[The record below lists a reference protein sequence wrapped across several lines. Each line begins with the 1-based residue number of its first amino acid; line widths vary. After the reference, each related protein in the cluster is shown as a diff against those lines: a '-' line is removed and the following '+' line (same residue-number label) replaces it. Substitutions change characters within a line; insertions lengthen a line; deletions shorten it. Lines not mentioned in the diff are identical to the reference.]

1 MDALYRI
8 GYRPQRPPG
17 DVTSLLLPR
26 VSTIVTI
33 IRVAEQRTTER
44 PRKSLVNVRVSA
56 DDRDL
61 ITRAAVAL
69 GKNRSEFMLD
79 AARQAAQDALLDRT
93 LFRLDS
99 DRFEAFTALLDA
111 PPTPNDKLKRLLS
124 TPAPW
129 ER

>member
-1 MDALYRI
+1 M
-8 GYRPQRPPG
+8 
-17 DVTSLLLPR
+17 
-26 VSTIVTI
+26 
-33 IRVAEQRTTER
+33 
-44 PRKSLVNVRVSA
+44 
-56 DDRDL
+56 
-61 ITRAAVAL
+61 

>member
-1 MDALYRI
+1 M
-8 GYRPQRPPG
+8 
-17 DVTSLLLPR
+17 
-26 VSTIVTI
+26 
-33 IRVAEQRTTER
+33 AEQRTAGR
-44 PRKSLVNVRVSA
+44 PPKALVNLRVSA

-61 ITRAAVAL
+61 ITRAAAAL

-99 DRFEAFTALLDA
+99 DRYDAFVALLDA
-111 PPTPNDKLKRLLS
+111 PPVPNEKLKRLLS

>member
-1 MDALYRI
+1 M
-8 GYRPQRPPG
+8 
-17 DVTSLLLPR
+17 
-26 VSTIVTI
+26 
-33 IRVAEQRTTER
+33 AEQRTAER
-44 PRKSLVNVRVSA
+44 PPKALVNLRVSA

-61 ITRAAVAL
+61 ITRAAAAL

-99 DRFEAFTALLDA
+99 DRFDAFVALLDA
-111 PPTPNDKLKRLLS
+111 PPAPNEKLKRLLS
-124 TPAPW
+124 TSAPW

>member
-1 MDALYRI
+1 M
-8 GYRPQRPPG
+8 
-17 DVTSLLLPR
+17 TSLLLRR
-26 VSTIVTI
+26 VSTIFTI
-33 IRVAEQRTTER
+33 IGVTEQRTTER
-44 PRKSLVNVRVSA
+44 PRESLVNLRLSA

-99 DRFEAFTALLDA
+99 DHFEAFVALLDA

>member
-1 MDALYRI
+1 M
-8 GYRPQRPPG
+8 
-17 DVTSLLLPR
+17 
-26 VSTIVTI
+26 
-33 IRVAEQRTTER
+33 AEQRTAER
-44 PRKSLVNVRVSA
+44 PRKSLVNLRVSA

-61 ITRAAVAL
+61 ITRAAAAL

-93 LFRLDS
+93 LFRLDP
-99 DRFEAFTALLDA
+99 DRYDAFMALLDA
-111 PPTPNDKLKRLLS
+111 PPAPSEKLKRLLS

>member
-1 MDALYRI
+1 M
-8 GYRPQRPPG
+8 
-17 DVTSLLLPR
+17 
-26 VSTIVTI
+26 
-33 IRVAEQRTTER
+33 AEQRTAER
-44 PRKSLVNVRVSA
+44 ARRSLVNLRVSA

-61 ITRAAVAL
+61 ITRAAEAL

-79 AARQAAQDALLDRT
+79 AARQAARDALLDRT

-99 DRFEAFTALLDA
+99 DRFDTFVALLDA
-111 PPTPNDKLKRLLS
+111 PAAPNDKLKRLLS

>member
-1 MDALYRI
+1 M
-8 GYRPQRPPG
+8 
-17 DVTSLLLPR
+17 
-26 VSTIVTI
+26 
-33 IRVAEQRTTER
+33 AEQRTIAP
-44 PRKSLVNVRVSA
+44 PRKLLVNLRVST

-61 ITRAAVAL
+61 ITRAAAAL

-93 LFRLDS
+93 LFRLDA
-99 DRFEAFTALLDA
+99 DRYGAFVALLDA
-111 PPTPNDKLKRLLS
+111 APAPTEELKRLLG

>member
-1 MDALYRI
+1 M
-8 GYRPQRPPG
+8 
-17 DVTSLLLPR
+17 TSLLLPR

-33 IRVAEQRTTER
+33 IGVAEQRTIER
-44 PRKSLVNVRVSA
+44 PRKSLVNLRVSA

-99 DRFEAFTALLDA
+99 DRFEAFVVLLDA
-111 PPTPNDKLKRLLS
+111 PPAPNDKLKRLLS